1 MNKKITFFIIY
12 LFLQSCGFQPLL
24 KNYDISNINF
34 KKINY
39 SGENSI
45 VYLLKNNLS
54 ISENPNNNGL
64 TTDIAISENITDI
77 NKNTSGIVTE
87 QELGLN
93 VIIKVFNKNNQN
105 ILNESIL
112 STRRISITNNPSSD
126 DEVKKQE
133 KNNIIRELAQ
143 KIKFKL
149 YLVSN
154 KQ

>member
-1 MNKKITFFIIY
+1 MNKKIAFFIIY

-24 KNYDISNINF
+24 KDYDISNINF

-39 SGENSI
+39 TGENSI
-45 VYLLKNNLS
+45 VYLLKNNLN
-54 ISENPNNNGL
+54 ISENLDNNDL
-64 TTDIAISENITDI
+64 TSDIFISESITDI

-87 QELGLN
+87 QELKLN
-93 VIIKVFNKNNQN
+93 VTIKVFNKNNQN
-105 ILNESIL
+105 ILNENIL
-112 STRRISITNNPSSD
+112 GTRRISITNNPSSD

-143 KIKFKL
+143 KIKFKF
-149 YLVSN
+149 YLISS

>member
-54 ISENPNNNGL
+54 INENRNNNGL
-64 TTDIAISENITDI
+64 TTDIAILENITDI

-93 VIIKVFNKNNQN
+93 VIIKVFNKNNQI

-112 STRRISITNNPSSD
+112 GTRRISITNNPSSD

-149 YLVSN
+149 YLVSS

>member
-1 MNKKITFFIIY
+1 MNKKIAFFIIY

-24 KNYDISNINF
+24 KDYDISNINF

-39 SGENSI
+39 TGENSI
-45 VYLLKNNLS
+45 VYLLKNNLN
-54 ISENPNNNGL
+54 ISENLDNNNL
-64 TTDIAISENITDI
+64 TSDIFISESITDI

-87 QELGLN
+87 QELKLN
-93 VIIKVFNKNNQN
+93 VTIKVFNKNNQN
-105 ILNESIL
+105 ILNENIL
-112 STRRISITNNPSSD
+112 GTRRISITNNPSSD

-143 KIKFKL
+143 KIKFKF
-149 YLVSN
+149 YLISS